1 MIPQV
6 KNWKVT
12 FNLRDGSVR
21 SMVVKSS
28 TKMLAKLAANEWLGY
43 PAIHSRKITVN
54 VVRS

>member
-1 MIPQV
+1 MIPKV

-21 SMVVKSS
+21 SMIVKSP
-28 TKMLAKLAANEWLGY
+28 TKMLARMAANEWLGF
-43 PAIHSRKITVN
+43 PAIHSKKITAS

>member
-12 FNLRDGSVR
+12 FKLRDGSVR
-21 SMVVKSS
+21 MMVVKSS

-43 PAIHSRKITVN
+43 PAIHSKKITAN